1 MVGRKAPLL
10 AAVSVLALGAC
21 SDSNVFDSWRSPAGY
36 FLSSQGFGEA
46 TVNNEQVQNGTKPVL
61 IDLNKRF
68 SQEVNPTV
76 TFDFNSARLDAQ
88 AQSIL
93 RRQASWIRQFPEI
106 RFRVY
111 GHTDLVGTDAY
122 NKRLGQRRANAVVH
136 YLVSQGVSRS
146 RLEAVVSFGENQPI
160 ISTQERERRNR
171 RTVTEVSG
179 FVENHP
185 TLLNGKYAE
194 VIFREYVESAT
205 EIPPD
210 AVSGL
215 DAIAESGQ

>member
-1 MVGRKAPLL
+1 MAGHKAPFL

-21 SDSNVFDSWRSPAGY
+21 SDAKFLDSWKSPAGY
-36 FLSSQGFGEA
+36 YLSSQGFGEA
-46 TVNNEQVQNGTKPVL
+46 TVNNTQVHNGTKPVL

-68 SQEVNPTV
+68 SEEVNPTV
-76 TFDFNSARLDAQ
+76 TFAFNSARLDTQ
-88 AQSIL
+88 AQTIL
-93 RRQASWIRQFPEI
+93 RRQAAWIRQFPEI

-111 GHTDLVGTDAY
+111 GHTDLVGSDGY

-136 YLVSQGVSRS
+136 YLSSQGVSRS
-146 RLEAVVSFGENQPI
+146 RLEAVVSFGENQPV
-160 ISTQERERRNR
+160 ISTQDRERRNR

-205 EIPPD
+205 EQPPQ
-210 AVSGL
+210 VQTGL
-215 DAIAESGQ
+215 DAIAEAGQ

>member
-1 MVGRKAPLL
+1 MVGRKAPFL
-10 AAVSVLALGAC
+10 AAASVLALGAC
-21 SDSNVFDSWRSPAGY
+21 SDSEVFDSWNAPAGY

-46 TVNNEQVQNGTKPVL
+46 TVNNQQVHDGTKPVL
-61 IDLNKRF
+61 IDLNRRF

-76 TFDFNSARLDAQ
+76 NFDFNSARLDAQ

-93 RRQASWIRQFPEI
+93 RRQAAWIRQFPEI

-136 YLVSQGVSRS
+136 YLTTQGVSRS

-160 ISTQERERRNR
+160 ISTQDRERRNR

-179 FVENHP
+179 FVQNHP

-210 AVSGL
+210 EVSGL
-215 DAIAESGQ
+215 AAIAESGQ